1 MDPLAPPVTPHPSC
15 ESLRPQPAPD
25 RRRAQV
31 RCGGRARS
39 LARPILRPTAI
50 STTLLIAVLIGG
62 GIALPPASSAAE
74 QADGAANGRNPFDAI
89 DLDLDWR
96 VGGIDIQGHEHVS
109 RRDLEALLLTR
120 PRAWYAFWRDR
131 PELEPSAF
139 ELDITRLRRHY
150 ESEGFYSVEIDWSL
164 APRRGAKPPILDFTI
179 QIDEGQPA
187 QVNSIEVRSREGF
200 FESEPLPLVWA
211 QRPSPG
217 SDEAVLEE
225 GGPFREPAYH
235 AFENQLERGCLERGH
250 PSCSIERQ
258 AFVDVDRTGVDVV
271 YDVEIGPQARVRS
284 LAIEGYDRVDVR
296 LIEREIAIEIGDLF
310 SLREIEAT
318 KRRLLA
324 LDLFSLVRIEWR
336 VLPDGD
342 VDLVLTVGERAP
354 RELRIGVGYS
364 TEEQY
369 RGQVRWKNVN
379 WLGGGRRLT
388 ATGRYSTIV
397 SSATLSVVQ
406 PHFFERRQRA
416 VVGASLFQ
424 QDERS
429 FTRNSIQSILAFERD
444 LTPNLVLNLGFRL
457 ETAEVRDVD
466 GQLSTRIGGVRRE
479 GRLFGPRISLR
490 WSPVDNLFNPSRG
503 LVTNLLVEH
512 SGPAWGATYSYY
524 KVTGDVAAFYP
535 LFWDMVVATR
545 LRIGVA
551 DSLGSK
557 ERLPIFERFYAGG
570 EQGVRGYQ
578 RRQLGPTADNGDPLG
593 GRSLIEGSLE
603 LRIPVWKNL
612 GVVAFADAGQVELG
626 LFDLVPDDVRY
637 TAGPGVTYDTP
648 VGPISL
654 FAGFPINDQPGEP
667 SWQLHLSIGFFF

>member
-1 MDPLAPPVTPHPSC
+1 MDPLALPVTPHPSC
-15 ESLRPQPAPD
+15 ESVPAQPARAP
-25 RRRAQV
+25 RRSGGRGRRA
-31 RCGGRARS
+31 ARRP
-39 LARPILRPTAI
+39 ARPSRLSSVILIA
-50 STTLLIAVLIGG
+50 LLIA
-62 GIALPPASSAAE
+62 LPLGSSAADE
-74 QADGAANGRNPFDAI
+74 ANGPRNVPNPFDAI

-96 VGGIDIQGHEHVS
+96 VGRIDIQGQENFS
-109 RRDLEALLLTR
+109 RKDLEPLLLTR
-120 PRAWYAFWRDR
+120 PRAWYAFWRER
-131 PELEPSAF
+131 PELEASAF
-139 ELDITRLRRHY
+139 ELDILRLVRHY
-150 ESEGFYSVEIDWSL
+150 ESEGFYSVAIDWSL
-164 APRRGAKPPILDFTI
+164 STRRKAKPPIVDFTI
-179 QIDEGQPA
+179 RIEEGPRA
-187 QVNSIEVRSREGF
+187 KVDSIEIRSPEGF
-200 FESEPLPLVWA
+200 FDSEALPPVWA
-211 QRPSPG
+211 ERPVPKREDRG
-217 SDEAVLEE
+217 LEE
-225 GGPFREPAYH
+225 GGPFSEPAYH
-235 AFENQLERGCLERGH
+235 ASEKELRRGCLERGH
-250 PSCSIERQ
+250 PSCSVERQ
-258 AFVDVDRTGVDVV
+258 AFVDVDRKLVDVV

-284 LAIEGYDRVDVR
+284 LEIEGNERVDIR
-296 LIEREIAIEIGDLF
+296 LIEREIAIEVGDLF

-324 LDLFSLVRIEWR
+324 LDLFTLVRIEWE

-342 VDLVLTVGERAP
+342 VDLLLTVSERAP

-416 VVGASLFQ
+416 MVGASLFQ

-429 FTRNSIQSILAFERD
+429 FTRNSIQTILAFERD

-466 GQLSTRIGGVRRE
+466 SQLIARIGGVRRE

-490 WSPVDNLFNPSRG
+490 WSPVDSLFNPSRG
-503 LVTNLLVEH
+503 LITNLLVEH
-512 SGPAWGATYSYY
+512 SGPAWGATYNYY
-524 KVTGDVAAFYP
+524 KVTGDVATFYP

-545 LRIGVA
+545 LRIGIS
-551 DSLGSK
+551 DSLGGK

-570 EQGVRGYQ
+570 EQSVRGYQ

-593 GRSLIEGSLE
+593 GRSLIEGSVE
-603 LRIPVWKNL
+603 LRIPVWKRL

-626 LFDLVPDDVRY
+626 RFDLVPDDVRY
-637 TAGPGVTYDTP
+637 TAGPGVSYETP

-667 SWQLHLSIGFFF
+667 SWQLHLSIGFYF